1 VTLEPTQPSRNATT
15 NLANI
20 PADSLLETVEQPL
33 NVNATFPIVIVG
45 AGPAGLALGYQLKR
59 RGLPFVIFDKYGPG
73 ATWARHYAHL
83 SLHSLKPLS
92 KLPGLPMPAHYP
104 DFPTGEQV
112 HTYLTGYAAHFELP
126 IQTGVEVVSA
136 HHDGAKWYLKTTQG
150 VFQSHLLIAATGIWN
165 GPVLPKLPGQDSF
178 NGTILHSQDYKRPQD
193 FVGKRVL
200 VVGAGNSGTEI
211 ACAVAEVAESTGLA
225 VGKRGI
231 LMVQYPKTVLG
242 SRLTSR
248 LLRGL
253 PDHISGLLLRY
264 LHHDFADLGLPLP
277 QHNLRYAYPVVGF
290 DIVEA
295 VKQGKVTTHTS
306 LAQFEGDEVVFSD
319 GQRAHYDTV
328 IMATGY
334 RPTLG
339 FLEDVLKNTYPETF
353 ATLVPSG
360 LNNYQLAK
368 VPNALFFG
376 YDYPESEAWL
386 HRLPEKSQRAA
397 NVISDLY

>member
-1 VTLEPTQPSRNATT
+1 
-15 NLANI
+15 
-20 PADSLLETVEQPL
+20 
-33 NVNATFPIVIVG
+33 
-45 AGPAGLALGYQLKR
+45 
-59 RGLPFVIFDKYGPG
+59 
-73 ATWARHYAHL
+73 
-83 SLHSLKPLS
+83 
-92 KLPGLPMPAHYP
+92 
-104 DFPTGEQV
+104 
-112 HTYLTGYAAHFELP
+112 
-126 IQTGVEVVSA
+126 
-136 HHDGAKWYLKTTQG
+136 
-150 VFQSHLLIAATGIWN
+150 
-165 GPVLPKLPGQDSF
+165 
-178 NGTILHSQDYKRPQD
+178 
-193 FVGKRVL
+193 VL

-295 VKQGKVTTHTS
+295 VKQGKVKTHTA

-319 GQRAHYDTV
+319 GQRTHYDTV

-334 RPTLG
+334 RPALG
-339 FLEDVLKNTYPETF
+339 FLEAVLKHAYPETF

-376 YDYPESEAWL
+376 YNYPESEAWL

-397 NVISDLY
+397 EVISKLMKVPRVPVMSPFTNV